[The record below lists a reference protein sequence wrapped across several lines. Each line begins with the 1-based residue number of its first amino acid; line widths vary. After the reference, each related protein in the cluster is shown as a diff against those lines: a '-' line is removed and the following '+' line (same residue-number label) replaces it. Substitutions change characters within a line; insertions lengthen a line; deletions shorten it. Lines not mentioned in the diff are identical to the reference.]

1 MSFLAW
7 PVHLEVSKLDGL
19 DELKLVDQWLFN
31 SALSEYTREQRGA
44 NVQKRWLIHLI
55 TLDNQAKVSRRLSS
69 LAELEVKIRVLTFD
83 VKLKS
88 WYVAKQNQMIWPN
101 NIEVYTAQWDGYSF
115 AFAMF
120 LFYDE

>member
-88 WYVAKQNQMIWPN
+88 SYVAKQNQMIWPN